1 VTAFVEIEIG
11 EFFEGQNGHP
21 RFIKDYL
28 DRHPG
33 KFPVYSASL
42 EAPFGHVDTFDY
54 EGHHLTWVMN
64 GYGGRVQE
72 VSGRFSA
79 NRDRGVLVP
88 HPGTRLPNLTYLR
101 FAMEPVLVA
110 AAVGR
115 RMEGGRNDYTKIY
128 PDAAMVQ
135 RIQVPIDKV
144 GRHDYAAMEMLGVRL
159 RRIEAAKAEVRRALE
174 DVLATQVTIESLV
187 RAGTYEAPTPALKAV
202 AKGVAALKKA
212 ESLLGG
218 VVMAKLE

>member
-1 VTAFVEIEIG
+1 MTTFGEIEIG
-11 EFFEGQNGHP
+11 DLFDGQNGHP

-28 DRHPG
+28 DKHPG
-33 KFPVYSASL
+33 EFPVYSASL

-54 EGHHLTWVMN
+54 DGHHLTWVMN

-88 HPGTRLPNLTYLR
+88 RPGIRVPDLTYMR
-101 FAMEPVLVA
+101 FAMEPVLMA

-115 RMEGGRNDYTKIY
+115 RVEGKRNDYTKIY
-128 PDAAMVQ
+128 PDTAMEQ
-135 RIQVPIDKV
+135 RIQVPVDAA
-144 GRHDYAAMEMLGVRL
+144 GRHDYAKMELLGVRL

-174 DVLATQVTIESLV
+174 DVLTAQVTIESLIDDEV
-187 RAGTYEAPTPALKAV
+187 YEVAPPEMQAV
-202 AKGVAALKKA
+202 AESAATPKK
-212 ESLLGG
+212 SNR
-218 VVMAKLE
+218 